1 MVVVTVR
8 DRVYDPAYD
17 DINSARSRALILE
30 LEVFLV
36 PFFRRTFRFFR
47 YIVFIR
53 FFRGSVGVDFEL
65 GFEPQSNITNTVI
78 EETLLEANATKEVE
92 FLVFGNISATEVT
105 PTTLTPI
112 TTMSPTGTLF
122 VDK

>member
-1 MVVVTVR
+1 MVVVTIR
-8 DRVYDPAYD
+8 DRVYDPAYNN
-17 DINSARSRALILE
+17 INSARSQALILE

-47 YIVFIR
+47 YIVFVR
-53 FFRGSVGVDFEL
+53 FFPGSVGVDFEL
-65 GFEPQSNITNTVI
+65 GFEPQSNVTNTFI
-78 EETLLEANATKEVE
+78 EEKLQEANATKEVQ
-92 FLVFGNISATEVT
+92 FVVFGNISAIEVT

-122 VDK
+122 LDK